1 MWTLLA
7 HSLWIL
13 ASAPHSSAS
22 LLSEQ
27 RDTWKAYHD
36 SEEEPLVQATIFG
49 LRRNRIQNPIE
60 LFPRRI
66 RNAIIAQRVAGNVH
80 HHFIRLPPTKYTL
93 AEAHYQAQSCLS
105 NLHAVEVDPFVHARP
120 SIAAV
125 TVVEIVRIVAL
136 IDGSGWLEGF
146 LRHVGGYGG
155 VV

>member
-60 LFPRRI
+60 LFPPGIGDARVT
-66 RNAIIAQRVAGNVH
+66 QSVAGDIDH
-80 HHFIRLPPTKYTL
+80 HLVGFPP
-93 AEAHYQAQSCLS
+93 
-105 NLHAVEVDPFVHARP
+105 
-120 SIAAV
+120 
-125 TVVEIVRIVAL
+125 
-136 IDGSGWLEGF
+136 
-146 LRHVGGYGG
+146 
-155 VV
+155 